1 LASDAPK
8 GKSNVDIRIICAAVV
23 LTSLSTAAAAQQP
36 DAFDACAS
44 LQDSTARVACF
55 DRAVAARRAAPVA
68 PSTPPAPVATVPPAP
83 PAAKATDSTVGLD
96 ARQVHKLQE
105 ARGEAK
111 PPPPAPI
118 TARLVRVIPRQPL
131 ISAFELDNGQ
141 IWEQVESMKLLPEPQ
156 ELITIRPGLLGAFF
170 LKTADGAVVRV
181 HRLR

>member
-1 LASDAPK
+1 VA
-8 GKSNVDIRIICAAVV
+8 IRIICTAVV
-23 LTSLSTAAAAQQP
+23 IAFLSTAAVAQQS

-44 LQDSTARVACF
+44 VQDSTARVACF
-55 DRAVAARRAAPVA
+55 DRALAARHAVQGTASKSPTPVTAAP
-68 PSTPPAPVATVPPAP
+68 PP
-83 PAAKATDSTVGLD
+83 AKATDSTVGLD

-105 ARGEAK
+105 ARGEPK

-118 TARLVRVIPRQPL
+118 TARLVRIIPRQPL

-141 IWEQVESMKLLPEPQ
+141 IWEQAESMKLAAEPQ

-170 LKTADGAVVRV
+170 LKTAAGTVVRV

>member
-1 LASDAPK
+1 MAT
-8 GKSNVDIRIICAAVV
+8 RIICTVV
-23 LTSLSTAAAAQQP
+23 VITSLSTAAVAQQS

-44 LQDSTARVACF
+44 VQDSTARVACF
-55 DRAVAARRAAPVA
+55 DRAVAARHAVQGTA
-68 PSTPPAPVATVPPAP
+68 SKSPAPVTAAPAAAAAAA
-83 PAAKATDSTVGLD
+83 AAKATDSTVGLD

-105 ARGEAK
+105 ARGEPK

-118 TARLVRVIPRQPL
+118 TARLVRIIPRQPL

-141 IWEQVESMKLLPEPQ
+141 IWEQAESMKLAAEPQ

-170 LKTADGAVVRV
+170 LKTAAGTVVRV

>member
-1 LASDAPK
+1 VA
-8 GKSNVDIRIICAAVV
+8 IRIICTAVAI
-23 LTSLSTAAAAQQP
+23 TTLSTAAAAQQS

-44 LQDSTARVACF
+44 VQDSTARVACF
-55 DRAVAARRAAPVA
+55 DRALAARHAVQGTSSKSPAAVTAAPA
-68 PSTPPAPVATVPPAP
+68 PAPTPAP
-83 PAAKATDSTVGLD
+83 APAPAPARATDSTVGLD

-105 ARGEAK
+105 ARGEPK

-141 IWEQVESMKLLPEPQ
+141 IWEQVESMKLAAEPQ

-170 LKTADGAVVRV
+170 LKTAAGAVVRV

>member
-1 LASDAPK
+1 VA
-8 GKSNVDIRIICAAVV
+8 IRMICAAVV
-23 LTSLSTAAAAQQP
+23 ITSLSTAAAAQQS

-44 LQDSTARVACF
+44 VQDSTVRVACF
-55 DRAVAARRAAPVA
+55 DRALAARHAAQTA
-68 PSTPPAPVATVPPAP
+68 PSKPPATATATPPATKAP
-83 PAAKATDSTVGLD
+83 ESTLGLD

-105 ARGEAK
+105 ARGEPK

-141 IWEQVESMKLLPEPQ
+141 IWEQVESMKLAAEPQ

-170 LKTADGAVVRV
+170 LKTAAGAVVRV